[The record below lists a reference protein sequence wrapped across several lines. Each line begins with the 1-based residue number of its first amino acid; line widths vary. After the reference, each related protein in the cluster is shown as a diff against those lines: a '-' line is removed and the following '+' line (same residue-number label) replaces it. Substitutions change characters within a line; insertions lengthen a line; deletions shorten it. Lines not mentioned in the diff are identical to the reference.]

1 MIDKSDDAL
10 NYGDLRFGVLTSGF
24 SFSCANIMA
33 SEMKDSGFPLIGE
46 QSSGGTCAVAL
57 KATADGLTYHI
68 STYLQYVNRDL
79 QKMDDGVAAD
89 ISLVRESASA
99 RERYAD
105 FYDLSAISAA
115 MNRYYQE
122 QKDEDS
128 KTVSTISDSSIASE
142 SSTDKTSKVF
152 PSSAIQHSAQPSAVE
167 SRIGNSSSLLS
178 FFPAAE
184 HRVPDAS

>member
-1 MIDKSDDAL
+1 
-10 NYGDLRFGVLTSGF
+10 
-24 SFSCANIMA
+24 MA
-33 SEMKDSGFPLIGE
+33 
-46 QSSGGTCAVAL
+46 
-57 KATADGLTYHI
+57 
-68 STYLQYVNRDL
+68 
-79 QKMDDGVAAD
+79 DGVATD

-142 SSTDKTSKVF
+142 SSTDKTSKGF
-152 PSSAIQHSAQPSAVE
+152 LSSAQPSAVE
-167 SRIGNSSSLLS
+167 SRIGSSSLLS

-184 HRVPDAS
+184 HRVPDASGMSVWLWIVFGVASAGMIAAAVVAVTRK